1 MRRAAYLTV
10 LLALF
15 ACEGSIGDGGSGP
28 GTTIIDDVEVEDC
41 DTCVGPSTLTR
52 LTRAEYK
59 GTVYGVFGAGL
70 RDAFELD
77 RLPGDGREGP
87 FSSNASLLVD
97 DAAVQAYRDVAE
109 RAAGAIADDASCA
122 DAACAEAFLAR
133 AGEGLF
139 RQPLST
145 EERGAYLS
153 LLEGVDVPTGVRL
166 MATALLQSPRF
177 LYRVEIGVGEVQPGV
192 AVLSGRE
199 VATRLAYFF
208 TSASPDE
215 ELLAAADRGDLNTA
229 EGIREEA
236 RRLLADP
243 RSDEMIVAFYHGWL
257 GLDSLQQR
265 TPDPAEHPE
274 FASLQSEIVEETHA
288 FVLATMRGSA
298 RFEDLFTATHTYG
311 SDELA
316 AYYGSEAGVLTDESA
331 LPRIELNP
339 AERSGLLTQAA
350 VISAHTVE
358 DSTAGVHRGKFI
370 RENML
375 CLNLP
380 PPPPVDAVITPDEG
394 LSTRQR
400 FERKTES
407 DGCILCHALLNPTGF
422 LLEHYDLTG
431 AYRDMDGPFAIDA
444 TGALPGSDI
453 TGPLDGALELSAAL
467 STSDDA
473 RHCMVRQ
480 WFRFAM
486 ARTDTTEDASSLQQV
501 FNAFA
506 ENDYDLNELLLEM
519 TASPAFRL
527 RRAPE

>member
-1 MRRAAYLTV
+1 MRCATFLSV
-10 LLALF
+10 LVAIV
-15 ACEGSIGDGGSGP
+15 ACEGSIGAGGGDP
-28 GTTIIDDVEVEDC
+28 NTTVIEGEAAEC
-41 DTCVGPSTLTR
+41 DTCVGASTLTR

-59 GTVYGVFGAGL
+59 GTVYRVFGSGL

-87 FSSNASLLVD
+87 FASNASLLVD

-109 RAAGAIADDASCA
+109 RAAGAIADDAACT
-122 DAACAEAFLAR
+122 DLACAEAFIAR
-133 AGEGLF
+133 VGEGLF
-139 RQPLST
+139 RQPLSA
-145 EERGAYLS
+145 EETAAYES
-153 LLEGVDVPTGVRL
+153 LLVDVDVPTGVRL
-166 MATALLQSPRF
+166 VATALLQSPRF
-177 LYRVEIGVGEVQPGV
+177 LYRVEIGVAEAEPGV
-192 AVLSGRE
+192 VELSGLE
-199 VATRLAYFF
+199 VATRLSYFF
-208 TSASPDE
+208 TSSSPDE
-215 ELLAAADRGDLNTA
+215 ALIAAAERGDLDTA
-229 EGIREEA
+229 EGVREEA
-236 RRLLADP
+236 RRLLAD
-243 RSDEMIVAFYHGWL
+243 RSSDEMLLAFFHGWL

-265 TPDPAEHPE
+265 TPDVEEHPE

-288 FVLATMRGSA
+288 FVLATMRGTA
-298 RFEDLFTATHTYG
+298 RFDELFTATHTYG
-311 SDELA
+311 TDALA
-316 AYYGSEAGVLTDESA
+316 AYYGSEPGVMTDESE

-339 AERSGLLTQAA
+339 DERSGLLTQAA

-375 CLNLP
+375 CLTLP
-380 PPPPVDAVITPDEG
+380 PPPPVDALITPDET

-431 AYRDMDGPFAIDA
+431 AYREMDGPFAIDA
-444 TGALPGSDI
+444 TGGLPGSDVP
-453 TGPLDGALELSAAL
+453 GALDGAIELSAAL

-486 ARTDTTEDASSLQQV
+486 ARTDTNEDASSVQQV
-501 FNAFA
+501 FSAFA
-506 ENDYDLNELLLEM
+506 ESGYDLNELIVEM

>member
-1 MRRAAYLTV
+1 MKRAAYISM
-10 LLALF
+10 LLGLA
-15 ACEGSIGDGGSGP
+15 ACQGDIGDGGSDP
-28 GTTIIDDVEVEDC
+28 GTTVIEGVEAEEC

-59 GTVYGVFGAGL
+59 GTVYRVFGVDL

-87 FSSNASLLVD
+87 FASNASLLVD

-109 RAAGAIADDASCA
+109 RAAGAIAADAACA
-122 DAACAEAFLAR
+122 DRACAEAFLAR
-133 AGEGLF
+133 VGEGLF
-139 RQPLST
+139 RQPLSADET
-145 EERGAYLS
+145 GVYLS
-153 LLEGVDVPTGVRL
+153 LMDGVDVPTGVRL
-166 MATALLQSPRF
+166 MTTALLQAPRF
-177 LYRVEIGVGEVQPGV
+177 LYRVENGVAEAEPGV
-192 AVLSGRE
+192 VELSGRE
-199 VATRLAYFF
+199 IATRLSYFF

-215 ELLAAADRGDLNTA
+215 ELLAAADRGDLDTP
-229 EGIREEA
+229 EGIRAEA
-236 RRLLADP
+236 SRLLAD
-243 RSDEMIVAFYHGWL
+243 SSADAMIVAFYHGWL

-265 TPDPAEHPE
+265 TPDPVEHAE
-274 FASLQSEIVEETHA
+274 FAALQSDILEETHA

-298 RFEDLFTATHTYG
+298 RFEELFTATHTYG

-316 AYYGSEAGVLTDESA
+316 AYYGSDAGTLGDESP

-358 DSTAGVHRGKFI
+358 DSTAGVHRGRFI

-375 CLNLP
+375 CLTLP
-380 PPPPVDAVITPDEG
+380 PPPPVDAVITPDET

-400 FERKTES
+400 FEKKTES
-407 DGCILCHALLNPTGF
+407 DGCNLCHALLNPTGF
-422 LLEHYDLTG
+422 LLEHYDLAG
-431 AYRDMDGPFAIDA
+431 EYREMDGPFAIDA
-444 TGALPGSDI
+444 TGGLPGSDV
-453 TGPLDGALELSAAL
+453 TEPLDGAIELGAAL

-473 RHCMVRQ
+473 RRCMVRQ

-486 ARTDTTEDASSLQQV
+486 ARSDATEDASSVQQV

-506 ENDYDLNELLLEM
+506 ESGYNLNELILEM